1 MDKID
6 PQWIKKL
13 ISTGT
18 DGASVMVG
26 RNNGAVS
33 LIKREAPQVIG
44 IHCEAHNLELAL
56 MDTLKSNETMMSIKE
71 LLNGCWKHYKCSPK
85 ALRELRAL
93 AEAIE
98 VKVEKPTKASGTH
111 WSPHLLRAIAVLSKN
126 LPAIVSPF
134 EHTAEARDASAEM
147 QGRRRNLARKLK
159 AYKFQLRL
167 HLMWDILEEI
177 SRISLIFQKDSISI
191 SQVKAEIERASKA
204 LENMRRRPGRHLA
217 GFQEEVGD
225 GTMFKGVGLTRNNTD
240 DRMFEQN
247 KGETISDAKQFMA
260 LRFEDFS
267 SPVLKACGVIS
278 NQKSWPRI
286 ELI

>member
-1 MDKID
+1 M
-6 PQWIKKL
+6 
-13 ISTGT
+13 
-18 DGASVMVG
+18 
-26 RNNGAVS
+26 
-33 LIKREAPQVIG
+33 
-44 IHCEAHNLELAL
+44 
-56 MDTLKSNETMMSIKE
+56 
-71 LLNGCWKHYKCSPK
+71 
-85 ALRELRAL
+85 
-93 AEAIE
+93 
-98 VKVEKPTKASGTH
+98 
-111 WSPHLLRAIAVLSKN
+111 
-126 LPAIVSPF
+126 
-134 EHTAEARDASAEM
+134 
-147 QGRRRNLARKLK
+147 
-159 AYKFQLRL
+159 
-167 HLMWDILEEI
+167 DILEEI